1 MARRPADDPTSPAR
15 QAAPA
20 ALELCGALVRHPG
33 GADVGPVTFEV
44 PRGSSVALIG
54 PSGAG
59 KSTLLR
65 CLLGLLVPDTGEAR
79 LGGERLGP
87 AAHVLRRRIGYVVQG
102 GGLFPHLTAR
112 ENVALVARYLGWPP
126 ARIDRRI
133 GELATLARLDEG
145 ALGRYPGQLS
155 GGQAQ
160 RVGLM
165 RALAL
170 DPEVLLLDEPLGA
183 LDPLTRAD
191 LQADLRGAFQALG
204 KTVVLVTHDLAE
216 AAFFAGRLLLMRD
229 GKVVQDGSLEELL
242 RAPAEPFVTHFL
254 HAHRSLALPEH
265 A

>member
-1 MARRPADDPTSPAR
+1 MSRHPAGEPASSARRDVP
-15 QAAPA
+15 
-20 ALELCGALVRHPG
+20 ALELRAAHVRHPG
-33 GADVGPVTFEV
+33 GADVGPVSFEV
-44 PRGSSVALIG
+44 LRGSSVALLG

-65 CLLGLLVPDTGEAR
+65 VLLGLLVPDAGEAR
-79 LGGERLGP
+79 LGGERIGP
-87 AAHVLRRRIGYVVQG
+87 ADHDLRRRIGYVVQG

-126 ARIDRRI
+126 TRIGRRI
-133 GELATLARLDEG
+133 GELAGLARLDEA

-160 RVGLM
+160 RVGLI

-191 LQADLRGAFQALG
+191 LQADLRGVFQALG

-216 AAFFAGRLLLMRD
+216 AAFFAGRLLLLRD
-229 GKVVQDGSLEELL
+229 GRVVQDGSLEELL
-242 RAPAEPFVTHFL
+242 RAPAEPFVTRFL
-254 HAHRSLALPEH
+254 RAQRSLGLLEPP
-265 A
+265 